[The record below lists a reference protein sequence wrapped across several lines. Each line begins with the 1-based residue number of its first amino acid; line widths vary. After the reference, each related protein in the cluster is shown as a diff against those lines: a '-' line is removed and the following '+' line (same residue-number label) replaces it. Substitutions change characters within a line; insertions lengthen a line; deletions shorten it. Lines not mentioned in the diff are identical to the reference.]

1 LKKIHLG
8 REILETDE
16 MDWSDETRQLEDRV
30 LWSKVR
36 DIIKATFDREV
47 FSS

>member
-1 LKKIHLG
+1 
-8 REILETDE
+8 